1 MISGNKGEW
10 SEIYVFLKL
19 LGDGK
24 IYAADEELKKIE
36 TLYFPILK
44 IIRAEKSNKK
54 YEYSI
59 DNAHKKIKIF
69 LNDSFVSEYDTETF
83 EIKAAELY
91 NDIIRANN
99 KTTFT
104 SVNAEEFIREIG
116 CAKLKAPPVDIDNA
130 KLGKTDI
137 TMQIHDPLTGHNSI
151 GGFSIKS
158 DLGNAPTLLNASG
171 ATNFVYEVEGLTADD
186 IAEINS
192 INTRTKI
199 IDRIKS
205 IKSKCTS
212 FLFDKVENETFDSNL
227 EIIDT
232 KLAKL
237 LSYALFYYYNDEI
250 VTCTQAV
257 EKLIE
262 ENPLKIKNPSSYYAT
277 KFKKF
282 LTSIALGMV
291 PATPWDGKDEASG
304 GYILVTANGDVLAY
318 YIYNRNR
325 FEEYL
330 LKNTKFDRPSTTRH
344 KFASL
349 YTEKGKAYIKLNMQ
363 IRFK

>member
-1 MISGNKGEW
+1 
-10 SEIYVFLKL
+10 
-19 LGDGK
+19 
-24 IYAADEELKKIE
+24 
-36 TLYFPILK
+36 
-44 IIRAEKSNKK
+44 
-54 YEYSI
+54 
-59 DNAHKKIKIF
+59 
-69 LNDSFVSEYDTETF
+69 
-83 EIKAAELY
+83 
-91 NDIIRANN
+91 
-99 KTTFT
+99 
-104 SVNAEEFIREIG
+104 
-116 CAKLKAPPVDIDNA
+116 
-130 KLGKTDI
+130 
-137 TMQIHDPLTGHNSI
+137 MQIHDPLTGHNSI

-171 ATNFVYEVEGLTADD
+171 ATNFVCEVEGLTADD

-344 KFASL
+344 KFTSL